1 MEILNPAEEKAEA
14 KTEEPVG
21 QPPEPEGIPPGAEK
35 PEKKGLSLG
44 PVERIMAAIA
54 AVAAVVLALV
64 LVVSLPYMH
73 RRSVDDDPEIY
84 RDYGEAVSLPTPEET
99 AIQEPTPEET
109 APGSRNAALDR
120 NPYSRFDFQ
129 FTRHNYLK
137 LQNVPSS
144 VGVDVSQY
152 QGDIDWESVR
162 ASGVEFAIIRLG
174 LRGYGQEGR
183 MREDTYARQN
193 LAGAKAAGLKIGAYF
208 FSQALSIHLGHSLGH
223 RRGAEYAHCSGL
235 GDSRRG
241 QSPDEKHGRPVA
253 DGHSASFLRPDEEN
267 GLPAHGVL
275 QLAPVGESVLPGRP
289 GGLSLLAGSV
299 SGADDLPLAGG
310 NVAVDPHGPG
320 TRHLRRRGYQCVYAL
335 LAAIQ
340 HRKRIPP
347 GSVEPG
353 GYLPFGTLYY
363 RRRFF
368 KPSAWSRNR
377 GGGSASG

>member
-64 LVVSLPYMH
+64 IVVSLPYMH
-73 RRSVDDDPEIY
+73 RRAVDDDPEIY
-84 RDYGEAVSLPTPEET
+84 RDYGEEISLPTPEET

-183 MREDTYARQN
+183 MREDTCARQN

-208 FSQALSIHLGHSLGH
+208 FSQALSIQEVDEEIQFILDILSDT
-223 RRGAEYAHCSGL
+223 GAELSMPIVLDWEIPAADNPRTKNMDGRTLTDIQLHFC
-235 GDSRRG
+235 G
-241 QSPDEKHGRPVA
+241 QMKKM
-253 DGHSASFLRPDEEN
+253 
-267 GLPAHGVL
+267 
-275 QLAPVGESVLPGRP
+275 
-289 GGLSLLAGSV
+289 
-299 SGADDLPLAGG
+299 
-310 NVAVDPHGPG
+310 
-320 TRHLRRRGYQCVYAL
+320 GYQPMVYFNWH
-335 LAAIQ
+335 Q
-340 HRKRIPP
+340 
-347 GSVEPG
+347 SEN
-353 GYLPFGTLYY
+353 LYY
-363 RRRFF
+363 LADLEDYPFWLALYQEQMTYPWRVEMWQWTHTGRV
-368 KPSAWSRNR
+368 P
-377 GGGSASG
+377 GISGDVDINVYMPY